1 MLNSWSGPSAA
12 IIHSLN
18 AINFTLIQAMKVS
31 LRREFEWSTLFSLVY
46 LMLSSY
52 LILSYFPS
60 FPDARH
66 EAELQTRGP
75 SECIHQ

>member
-1 MLNSWSGPSAA
+1 MINLIFPSLPDA
-12 IIHSLN
+12 
-18 AINFTLIQAMKVS
+18 LI
-31 LRREFEWSTLFSLVY
+31 L
-46 LMLSSY
+46 SY
-52 LILSYFPS
+52 LVLSYFPS